1 MKTIKT
7 IFAFMAVWFGP
18 AATLVSCSDEKEPET
33 AAARSVEATYTGNLT
48 CSVMGDEELFNDK
61 TLTVVATD
69 DAHVTVTIP
78 SFGNAPMELPEI
90 EVDGVKVTEKDGRYA
105 LGSTTF
111 AGTTAGGKAYSG
123 TLHGELAD
131 NMMTIR
137 FNLQYGAMPM
147 PLICTFSAQRQ

>member
-7 IFAFMAVWFGP
+7 IFAFMAVWIGP
-18 AATLVSCSDEKEPET
+18 AATLVSCSDEKEPEV

-90 EVDGVKVTEKDGRYA
+90 EVDGVKVTEKAGIYA

-111 AGTTAGGKAYSG
+111 AGTTAGGRAYSG
-123 TLHGELAD
+123 TLQGELAN

-147 PLICTFSAQRQ
+147 PLICTFSAPRQ